1 MNEQIIQFSQN
12 LMLFSQR
19 QSTQFEELESLM
31 MKRTPQIPSRSRNLS
46 SDRQQNNERS
56 IKLSIE
62 NSRQRHQVQ
71 SYSVE
76 KSLNL
81 SSQNQKVENLVA
93 SWMQQKNLS
102 SLNSSS
108 NNVQPNNLLQ
118 NNIVSQ
124 FESQGR
130 QSNRPHIII
139 EEDLLFTEEGDQQNA
154 IQSNKVNQNKNK
166 TPSTTRPHA
175 KSIKEQQ
182 SFDVKK
188 NAIERNVLKKN
199 LNSYAQR
206 PQTTKMH
213 TSTQVKSSPIVYKEQ
228 SLHNPMKS
236 SHIDST
242 KISNLNSGSNSYSN
256 NINNRNKQNNQQKIV
271 KKIQNSEFQ
280 LDNQCIIDLIRLK
293 DQILSTYLKQNR
305 ALINSQNQIVKNFD
319 EIVAIL
325 KQDFPQHQ

>member
-1 MNEQIIQFSQN
+1 MI
-12 LMLFSQR
+12 
-19 QSTQFEELESLM
+19 
-31 MKRTPQIPSRSRNLS
+31 PQVSSRSRNLS
-46 SDRQQNNERS
+46 SDRQQINERS

-62 NSRQRHQVQ
+62 NSRQRHKA
-71 SYSVE
+71 YSVE

-93 SWMQQKNLS
+93 SWIQQKNSS

-108 NNVQPNNLLQ
+108 NNVQP
-118 NNIVSQ
+118 ISQ

-139 EEDLLFTEEGDQQNA
+139 EEDLLFTEDGDQQNG
-154 IQSNKVNQNKNK
+154 ISSNKVNQNKHK

-188 NAIERNVLKKN
+188 NFIERNIPKKT

-213 TSTQVKSSPIVYKEQ
+213 TSTQVKSSPLVQKDH
-228 SLHNPMKS
+228 SLHNPVKYS
-236 SHIDST
+236 QIEQT
-242 KISNLNSGSNSYSN
+242 KFSNLYSGSNSYSN
-256 NINNRNKQNNQQKIV
+256 NINNRNKQYHYQKIV
-271 KKIQNSEFQ
+271 KKVNITSNAEFQ
-280 LDNQCIIDLIRLK
+280 LDNQCIPDLIRLK
-293 DQILSTYLKQNR
+293 ELILSTYLKQNR
-305 ALINSQNQIVKNFD
+305 SLISSQNQIVKNFD
-319 EIVAIL
+319 EIVSIL
-325 KQDFPQHQ
+325 KQDFPNHY

>member
-1 MNEQIIQFSQN
+1 MSDQLNCPQKTVGKDNKHNHILWKNQQTLLNQF
-12 LMLFSQR
+12 R
-19 QSTQFEELESLM
+19 Q
-31 MKRTPQIPSRSRNLS
+31 
-46 SDRQQNNERS
+46 
-56 IKLSIE
+56 
-62 NSRQRHQVQ
+62 
-71 SYSVE
+71 
-76 KSLNL
+76 LNL

-93 SWMQQKNLS
+93 SWIQQKNSS

-108 NNVQPNNLLQ
+108 NNVQPSNLLQ
-118 NNIVSQ
+118 SNLVSQ

-139 EEDLLFTEEGDQQNA
+139 EEDLLFTEEGDQQHG
-154 IQSNKVNQNKNK
+154 IQSNKINQNKNK

-175 KSIKEQQ
+175 KSIKEQCILFTYEE

-188 NAIERNVLKKN
+188 IAIDKNVPKKN
-199 LNSYAQR
+199 QNSYALR
-206 PQTTKMH
+206 PQTMKMH
-213 TSTQVKSSPIVYKEQ
+213 TSTQVKSSPMVYKEQ

-236 SHIDST
+236 SHIDYT
-242 KISNLNSGSNSYSN
+242 KFSNLNSGSNSYCN

-271 KKIQNSEFQ
+271 KKANLIQNSEFQ
-280 LDNQCIIDLIRLK
+280 LDNSCITDLIRLK

-305 ALINSQNQIVKNFD
+305 ALISSQNQIVKNFD

>member
-1 MNEQIIQFSQN
+1 
-12 LMLFSQR
+12 MLFSQR
-19 QSTQFEELESLM
+19 QSNLFEEMESIPINKM
-31 MKRTPQIPSRSRNLS
+31 PQGSSRSRNLS
-46 SDRQQNNERS
+46 NDRPQTNERS

-62 NSRQRHQVQ
+62 NSRQRHKAE

-93 SWMQQKNLS
+93 SWILQKNSS

-108 NNVQPNNLLQ
+108 NNVQPSILFQSILA
-118 NNIVSQ
+118 SQ

-139 EEDLLFTEEGDQQNA
+139 EEELLFTEEGDQQNGN
-154 IQSNKVNQNKNK
+154 QSNKVNQNKHK

-175 KSIKEQQ
+175 KSIKEQCILLIYEE

-188 NAIERNVLKKN
+188 NCMERNVPKKP

-206 PQTTKMH
+206 PQTTKMQ
-213 TSTQVKSSPIVYKEQ
+213 TSTQVKSTPLVYKDN

-236 SHIDST
+236 SQIEQA
-242 KISNLNSGSNSYSN
+242 KFSNLYSGSNSYSN
-256 NINNRNKQNNQQKIV
+256 NIKNRNRQNNYQKIV
-271 KKIQNSEFQ
+271 KKDNITSNSEFQ
-280 LDNQCIIDLIRLK
+280 LDNQCIPDLIRLK
-293 DQILSTYLKQNR
+293 DLILSTYLKQNR
-305 ALINSQNQIVKNFD
+305 PLINSQNQIVKNFD

-325 KQDFPQHQ
+325 KQDFPNHI

>member
-1 MNEQIIQFSQN
+1 
-12 LMLFSQR
+12 MLFSQR
-19 QSTQFEELESLM
+19 QSTQIEDMESLLM
-31 MKRTPQIPSRSRNLS
+31 NKMPLVSQRSRNLS
-46 SDRQQNNERS
+46 SDRQQINERS
-56 IKLSIE
+56 IQLSIE
-62 NSRQRHQVQ
+62 NSRQRHKVQ

-93 SWMQQKNLS
+93 SWMQQKNSS

-108 NNVQPNNLLQ
+108 NNVQP
-118 NNIVSQ
+118 ISQ

-139 EEDLLFTEEGDQQNA
+139 EEDLLFTEEGDQQYGV
-154 IQSNKVNQNKNK
+154 QSNKVNQNKNK

-182 SFDVKK
+182 SFDLKK
-188 NAIERNVLKKN
+188 HVVERNVPKKSM
-199 LNSYAQR
+199 NSYAQR

-213 TSTQVKSSPIVYKEQ
+213 TSTQVKSSPLVYKEHTI
-228 SLHNPMKS
+228 HNPMKS
-236 SHIDST
+236 SQIEQA
-242 KISNLNSGSNSYSN
+242 KISNLYSGSNSYCN
-256 NINNRNKQNNQQKIV
+256 NINNRNKQNNYQKIV
-271 KKIQNSEFQ
+271 KKPNLTPNSEFY
-280 LDNQCIIDLIRLK
+280 LDNSCIPDLIRLK
-293 DQILSTYLKQNR
+293 DLIISTYIKQNR
-305 ALINSQNQIVKNFD
+305 ALISSQNQIVKNFD

>member
-1 MNEQIIQFSQN
+1 
-12 LMLFSQR
+12 MLFTQR

-31 MKRTPQIPSRSRNLS
+31 SRIPQVSSRSRNLS
-46 SDRQQNNERS
+46 SDRQLNNERS

-62 NSRQRHQVQ
+62 NSRQRQQAQ

-93 SWMQQKNLS
+93 SWMQQKNTS

-108 NNVQPNNLLQ
+108 NNVQPSNLLQ
-118 NNIVSQ
+118 ANLISQ

-139 EEDLLFTEEGDQQNA
+139 EEDLLFTEEGDQQHG

-188 NAIERNVLKKN
+188 IAIDKNIPKKN
-199 LNSYAQR
+199 QNSYAQR

-213 TSTQVKSSPIVYKEQ
+213 TSTQVKSSPLVYKEH

-236 SHIDST
+236 SHIDQT
-242 KISNLNSGSNSYSN
+242 KISNLNSGSNSYCN

-271 KKIQNSEFQ
+271 KKANLIQNSEFQ
-280 LDNQCIIDLIRLK
+280 LDNSCITDLIRLK

-305 ALINSQNQIVKNFD
+305 ALISSQNQIVKNFD

>member
-1 MNEQIIQFSQN
+1 
-12 LMLFSQR
+12 MLFSQR
-19 QSTQFEELESLM
+19 QSSLFEEMESM
-31 MKRTPQIPSRSRNLS
+31 PMNKMPQGSSRSRNLS
-46 SDRQQNNERS
+46 NDRPQTNERS

-62 NSRQRHQVQ
+62 NSRQRHKAQ

-93 SWMQQKNLS
+93 SWILQKNSS

-108 NNVQPNNLLQ
+108 NNVQPTF
-118 NNIVSQ
+118 Q

-139 EEDLLFTEEGDQQNA
+139 EEDLLFTEEGDQQNC
-154 IQSNKVNQNKNK
+154 IQSNKVNQNKHK

-188 NAIERNVLKKN
+188 NCMERNVPKKP

-213 TSTQVKSSPIVYKEQ
+213 TSSQVKSTPLVYKDN

-236 SHIDST
+236 SQIEQA
-242 KISNLNSGSNSYSN
+242 KFSNLYSGSNSYCN
-256 NINNRNKQNNQQKIV
+256 NIKNRNRQNNYQKIV
-271 KKIQNSEFQ
+271 KKDNLTSNSEFQ
-280 LDNQCIIDLIRLK
+280 LDNQCIPDLIRLK
-293 DQILSTYLKQNR
+293 DLILSTYLKQNR

-325 KQDFPQHQ
+325 KQDFPNQY